1 MRLVSADKGTGQ
13 FPNQPPDG
21 GDGSTTRML
30 VRPVFTRGGD
40 RRRRV
45 LVRGG
50 YVLAAGSLAYL
61 AMVLVSITASPA
73 ARPLTDAAAA
83 APTTVRQVTPARP
96 SLVPGAPVVAAPV
109 TTARPRPP
117 AVTPTPSAPV
127 VPPVAVSLT
136 GTAPAAPT
144 SAATKTKKPKGGSKT
159 SAPPKTTAAAAQPG
173 A

>member
-40 RRRRV
+40 KRRRL

-73 ARPLTDAAAA
+73 ARPADPAAA
-83 APTTVRQVTPARP
+83 APTTVHQVTPARP
-96 SLVPGAPVVAAPV
+96 SLVPSAPVVAAPV
-109 TTARPRPP
+109 TTVRPRPP
-117 AVTPTPSAPV
+117 AVTPTPAAPV
-127 VPPVAVSLT
+127 VPPVASASATVSAVPSS
-136 GTAPAAPT
+136 G
-144 SAATKTKKPKGGSKT
+144 ATKTKKPKASKT

>member
-73 ARPLTDAAAA
+73 ARPADAVAA

-96 SLVPGAPVVAAPV
+96 SLVPSAPVVAAPV
-109 TTARPRPP
+109 TTVRPRPP
-117 AVTPTPSAPV
+117 AVTPTPAAPV
-127 VPPVAVSLT
+127 VPPVVVSQT
-136 GTAPAAPT
+136 GTASAVPT
-144 SAATKTKKPKGGSKT
+144 SGATKTKKPKASKT

>member
-40 RRRRV
+40 KRRRL

-73 ARPLTDAAAA
+73 ARPADPAAA
-83 APTTVRQVTPARP
+83 APTTVHQVTPARP
-96 SLVPGAPVVAAPV
+96 SLVPSAPVVAAPV
-109 TTARPRPP
+109 TTVRPRPP
-117 AVTPTPSAPV
+117 AATTPAAPV
-127 VPPVAVSLT
+127 VPPVASASATVS
-136 GTAPAAPT
+136 AVP
-144 SAATKTKKPKGGSKT
+144 SAGATKTKKPKPSKT